1 MDNILAG
8 CAVARAATL
17 LILFLLLLHVNK
29 KMTAI
34 TIAISYLARREKLR
48 ERRET
53 VELERMEKE
62 REKTRQSHHPT
73 KTGKG

>member
-1 MDNILAG
+1 MDYILAG
-8 CAVARAATL
+8 CAVVGAATL

-34 TIAISYLARREKLR
+34 TTAISYLARREKSR
-48 ERRET
+48 ERRENA
-53 VELERMEKE
+53 EIERMEKE

-73 KTGKG
+73 KTAKG

>member
-1 MDNILAG
+1 MEYILAA
-8 CAVARAATL
+8 CAVAGAATL

-34 TIAISYLARREKLR
+34 TTAISYLARREKSR
-48 ERRET
+48 ERRENA
-53 VELERMEKE
+53 EIERMEKE

-73 KTGKG
+73 KTAKG

>member
-1 MDNILAG
+1 MDYILAG
-8 CAVARAATL
+8 CAVAGAAIL

-34 TIAISYLARREKLR
+34 ITAISYLARRERSR
-48 ERRET
+48 ERRENA
-53 VELERMEKE
+53 EIERMEKE
-62 REKTRQSHHPT
+62 REKTRPSHHPT

>member
-1 MDNILAG
+1 MDYILAG
-8 CAVARAATL
+8 CAVAGAATL

-34 TIAISYLARREKLR
+34 ITAISYLARRERSR
-48 ERRET
+48 ERRENA
-53 VELERMEKE
+53 EIERMEKE

-73 KTGKG
+73 KTAKG

>member
-1 MDNILAG
+1 MDYILAG
-8 CAVARAATL
+8 CAVAGAATL
-17 LILFLLLLHVNK
+17 LTLFLLLLHVNK
-29 KMTAI
+29 KMTAV

>member
-1 MDNILAG
+1 MDYILAG
-8 CAVARAATL
+8 CAVAGAATL
-17 LILFLLLLHVNK
+17 LTLFLLLLHVNK

-53 VELERMEKE
+53 VESERMEKE

-73 KTGKG
+73 KTAKG

>member
-1 MDNILAG
+1 MDYILAG
-8 CAVARAATL
+8 CAVAGAAIL

-34 TIAISYLARREKLR
+34 ITAISYLARRERSR
-48 ERRET
+48 ERRENA
-53 VELERMEKE
+53 EIERMEKE

-73 KTGKG
+73 KTEKG